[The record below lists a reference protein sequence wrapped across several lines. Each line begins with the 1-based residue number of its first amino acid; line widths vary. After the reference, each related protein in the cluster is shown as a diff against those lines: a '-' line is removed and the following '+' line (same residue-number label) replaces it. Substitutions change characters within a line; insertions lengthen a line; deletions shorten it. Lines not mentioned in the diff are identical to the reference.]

1 MMPDQRK
8 RKLFS
13 VREEL
18 IRKSREAAL
27 AAVQVFNNPNITFK
41 SEIFIVM
48 MVIAWTYLLHAYYR
62 SQGIEYRHYR
72 QVGSKRKFIRT
83 SRGAHKHWELEQCLD
98 NAACPLA
105 QEVKLNLKF
114 LIGLRHE
121 IEHQMTTRI
130 DDLLSARFQAC
141 CLNYNEAIR
150 GLFGDKYGIDQ
161 HLAFSLQFSALQDE
175 QIEQLSARKDLPK
188 NIATFVEGF
197 DGSLTDDEF
206 NDSKYSYRV
215 IFVPKLVNKKG
226 QADKVIEFISPDSD
240 EAQKLNVTYAA
251 IKETEKEKFKPGTI
265 VKMMKEMGYPKFRM
279 TQHTNLWQEYDA
291 RNPGK
296 GYGVWVEKQWFWYK
310 RWIDVVEKHCRESA
324 GRYS

>member
-1 MMPDQRK
+1 MPDQRK

-18 IRKSREAAL
+18 LRKSREAAL

-48 MVIAWTYLLHAYYR
+48 MVIAWTYLMHAYYR
-62 SQGIEYRHYR
+62 GQGIEYRHFR
-72 QVGSKRKFIRT
+72 QTGGKRKFIRT
-83 SRGAHKHWELEQCLD
+83 SKGAYKHWELEHCLD
-98 NAACPLA
+98 DAACPLP

-114 LIGLRHE
+114 IIGLRHE

-141 CLNYNEAIR
+141 CLNYNDAIR
-150 GLFGDKYGIDQ
+150 SLFGNKYGIDQ

-188 NIATFVEGF
+188 NIATFIEGF
-197 DGSLTDDEF
+197 DGTLTDDEF
-206 NDSKYSYRV
+206 NDIKYSYRV

-226 QADKVIEFISPDSD
+226 QADKVIEFINPESE

-251 IKETEKEKFKPGTI
+251 IKETEREKFKPSTI
-265 VKMMKEMGYPKFRM
+265 VKMMKDQGYPKFGM
-279 TQHTNLWQEYDA
+279 TWHTNLWQENDA

-310 RWIDVVEKHCRESA
+310 RWVVVVEQHCRENA

>member
-1 MMPDQRK
+1 MPEKRK

-18 IRKSREAAL
+18 LRKSREAAL

-48 MVIAWTYLLHAYYR
+48 MVIAWTYLMHAYYR
-62 SQGIEYRHYR
+62 GKSIEYRHYR
-72 QVGSKRKFIRT
+72 QEGGKRKFIRT
-83 SRGAHKHWELEQCLD
+83 SRGACKHWELEKCLD
-98 NAACPLA
+98 YDACPLA

-114 LIGLRHE
+114 IIGLRHE

-175 QIEQLSARKDLPK
+175 QIKELSTRKDLPK
-188 NIATFVEGF
+188 NIATFIEGF
-197 DGSLTDDEF
+197 DGSLSESEF
-206 NDSKYSYRV
+206 NDSKYAYRV

-226 QADKVIEFISPDSD
+226 QADQVIEFISPDSE
-240 EAQKLNVTYAA
+240 EAKKINVTYAT
-251 IKETEKEKFKPGTI
+251 IKETERKKFKPGTI
-265 VKMMKEMGYPKFRM
+265 VEMMQNNGFPKFNM
-279 TQHTNLWQEYDA
+279 SWHTRLWKMQDA

-296 GYGVWVEKQWFWYK
+296 GYGVSVEGQWFWYK
-310 RWIDVVEKHCRESA
+310 LWIDIVEQHCKDNA

>member
-1 MMPDQRK
+1 MPDKRK

-13 VREEL
+13 VKDEL

-48 MVIAWTYLLHAYYR
+48 MVIAWTYLMHAYFR
-62 SQGIEYRHYR
+62 GKNIEYRYCR
-72 QVGSKRKFIRT
+72 QVGGKRKYDRT
-83 SRGAHKHWELEQCLD
+83 SKGAYKHWELERCLND
-98 NAACPLA
+98 DACPLDPK
-105 QEVKLNLKF
+105 VILNLKF

-121 IEHQMTTRI
+121 IEHQMTTKI

-141 CLNYNEAIR
+141 CLNYNDAIR
-150 GLFGDKYGIDQ
+150 SFFGDKYGIDQ

-188 NIATFVEGF
+188 NIATFIEGF
-197 DGSLTDDEF
+197 DGDLGDDEF

-215 IFVPKLVNKKG
+215 IFVPKLVNHKG
-226 QADKVIEFISPDSD
+226 QADKVIEFIKPGSD
-240 EAQKLNVTYAA
+240 QAKELNITYAA
-251 IKETEKEKFKPGTI
+251 IKETERNKFKPGTVVEI
-265 VKMMKEMGYPKFRM
+265 MHQNGYPRFGMRR
-279 TQHTNLWQEYDA
+279 HTNLWQELDA
-291 RNPGK
+291 KNPGK
-296 GYGVWVEKQWFWYK
+296 GFGVLVEGQWFWYK
-310 RWIDVVEKHCRESA
+310 QWIDIVEQHCKDNA

>member
-1 MMPDQRK
+1 MPDKRK

-13 VREEL
+13 VKDEL

-62 SQGIEYRHYR
+62 GQGIEYRYYR
-72 QVGSKRKFIRT
+72 QEGNKRKFTRT
-83 SRGAHKHWELEQCLD
+83 SKNGSYKHWELATCLD
-98 NAACPLA
+98 DAACPLA

-114 LIGLRHE
+114 LIGLRNE

-150 GLFGDKYGIDQ
+150 SLFGDKYGIDQ

-175 QIEQLSARKDLPK
+175 QIDLLSGRKDLPK
-188 NIATFVEGF
+188 NIATFIEGF
-197 DGSLTDDEF
+197 DGMLSEDEY

-226 QADKVIEFISPDSD
+226 QADKVIEFLSPDSD
-240 EAQKLNVTYAA
+240 EAKKINVTYAT
-251 IKETEKEKFKPGTI
+251 IKETERKKFKPGTI
-265 VKMMKEMGYPKFRM
+265 VEMMQQNGFPQFNMSW
-279 TQHTNLWQEYDA
+279 HTRLWQGQDA

-296 GYGVWVEKQWFWYK
+296 GYGVSVEGQWFWYK
-310 RWIDVVEKHCRESA
+310 SWIDVVEQHCRDNA

>member
-1 MMPDQRK
+1 MPDQRK

-18 IRKSREAAL
+18 LRKSREAAL

-105 QEVKLNLKF
+105 QKVKLNLKF

-188 NIATFVEGF
+188 NIATFIEGF
-197 DGSLTDDEF
+197 DGSLSDDEF

-226 QADKVIEFISPDSD
+226 QADKVIEFISPDS
-240 EAQKLNVTYAA
+240 AQAKELNVTYAA
-251 IKETEKEKFKPGTI
+251 IKEIEREKFKPGTI
-265 VKMMKEMGYPKFRM
+265 VEMMQQNGYPQFNM
-279 TQHTNLWQEYDA
+279 SCHTRLWQEHDA

-310 RWIDVVEKHCRESA
+310 RWIDVVEQHCKEYV

>member
-1 MMPDQRK
+1 MPGQRK

-13 VREEL
+13 VKDEL
-18 IRKSREAAL
+18 LRKSREAAL

-48 MVIAWTYLLHAYYR
+48 MVIAWTYLMHAYYR
-62 SQGIEYRHYR
+62 GQGIEYRHY
-72 QVGSKRKFIRT
+72 QQIGNKRKFIRT
-83 SRGAHKHWELEQCLD
+83 SRGAHKHWELEKCLSD
-98 NAACPLA
+98 AACPLA
-105 QEVKLNLKF
+105 QQVKLNLKF

-141 CLNYNEAIR
+141 CLNYNDAIR
-150 GLFGDKYGIDQ
+150 GLFGKKYGIDQ
-161 HLAFSLQFSALQDE
+161 HLAISLQFSALQEE
-175 QIEQLSARKDLPK
+175 QIEQLSGRKDLPK
-188 NIATFVEGF
+188 NIVTFIEGF
-197 DGSLTDDEF
+197 DGSLTDDDF

-226 QADKVIEFISPDSD
+226 QADKVIEYISADS
-240 EAQKLNVTYAA
+240 EQAKKMNVTYAA
-251 IKETEKEKFKPGTI
+251 IKEIEREKFRPGSI
-265 VKMMKEMGYPKFRM
+265 VEM
-279 TQHTNLWQEYDA
+279 TQQNGFPQFNMSWHTRLWQEQDA

-310 RWIDVVEKHCRESA
+310 RWVDIVEQHCKDNVE
-324 GRYS
+324 RYS

>member
-1 MMPDQRK
+1 MPDQRK

>member
-1 MMPDQRK
+1 MPGQRK

-18 IRKSREAAL
+18 LRKSREAAL

-48 MVIAWTYLLHAYYR
+48 MVIAWTYLMHAYYR
-62 SQGIEYRHYR
+62 GQRIEYRHYR
-72 QVGSKRKFIRT
+72 QVGGKRKFIRT
-83 SRGAHKHWELEQCLD
+83 SRGAQKHWELERCLD
-98 NAACPLA
+98 DAACPLA

-141 CLNYNEAIR
+141 CLNYNDAIR
-150 GLFGDKYGIDQ
+150 SLFDEKYGIDQ

-175 QIEQLSARKDLPK
+175 QIEHLSARKDLPK
-188 NIATFVEGF
+188 NIATFIEGF

-226 QADKVIEFISPDSD
+226 QADKVIEFVSPDSA
-240 EAQKLNVTYAA
+240 EAQKMNVTYAA
-251 IKETEKEKFKPGTI
+251 IKETEKEKFRPGRI
-265 VKMMKEMGYPKFRM
+265 IRLMNEKGFPKFSM
-279 TQHTNLWQEYDA
+279 HWHTKLWQQLNGHLA
-291 RNPGK
+291 QK
-296 GYGVWVEKQWFWYK
+296 GYGVYVERQWFWYK
-310 RWIDVVEKHCRESA
+310 RWVDVVEKHCIDNA
-324 GRYS
+324 QRYR

>member
-1 MMPDQRK
+1 MPEQRK

-18 IRKSREAAL
+18 LRKSREAAL

-48 MVIAWTYLLHAYYR
+48 MVIAWTYLMHAYYR
-62 SQGIEYRHYR
+62 GQGVEYRHFR
-72 QVGSKRKFIRT
+72 QVGGKRKFIRT
-83 SRGAHKHWELEQCLD
+83 TRGAYKHWELEACLD
-98 NAACPLA
+98 EAACPLA

-121 IEHQMTTRI
+121 IEHQMTTKI

-150 GLFGDKYGIDQ
+150 NLFGDKYGIDQ

-188 NIATFVEGF
+188 NIATFIEGF
-197 DGSLTDDEF
+197 DGLLTEDEF

-226 QADKVIEFISPDSD
+226 QADKVIEFISPDS
-240 EAQKLNVTYAA
+240 AQAKELNVTYAT
-251 IKETEKEKFKPGTI
+251 IKEIEREKFKPGTI
-265 VKMMKEMGYPKFRM
+265 VEMMQQKGYPQFNM
-279 TQHTNLWQEYDA
+279 SWHTKLWQENDG

-296 GYGVWVEKQWFWYK
+296 GYGVWVEKHWFWYQ
-310 RWIDVVEKHCRESA
+310 RWVEVVEQHCKNNA
-324 GRYS
+324 ARYS

>member
-1 MMPDQRK
+1 MPEQRK

-18 IRKSREAAL
+18 LRKSREAAL

-62 SQGIEYRHYR
+62 GQCIEYRHYR

-83 SRGAHKHWELEQCLD
+83 SRGAHKHWGLEQCLD
-98 NAACPLA
+98 DTACPLA

-141 CLNYNEAIR
+141 CLNYNDAIQS
-150 GLFGDKYGIDQ
+150 LFGERYGIDQ

-175 QIEQLSARKDLPK
+175 QIEQLNALKDLPK
-188 NIATFVEGF
+188 NIATFIEGF
-197 DGSLTDDEF
+197 DGSLSDDEF

-226 QADKVIEFISPDSD
+226 QADKVIEFISPDS
-240 EAQKLNVTYAA
+240 EQAKEMNVTYAA
-251 IKETEKEKFKPGTI
+251 IKEIEREKFRPGSI
-265 VKMMKEMGYPKFRM
+265 VGMMKQNGFPRFNMSW
-279 TQHTNLWQEYDA
+279 HTRLWQEKDA

-296 GYGVWVEKQWFWYK
+296 GYGVWVEKQWFWYQ
-310 RWIDVVEKHCRESA
+310 RWIDVVEEHCRENA
-324 GRYS
+324 ERYS

>member
-1 MMPDQRK
+1 MPDQRK

-18 IRKSREAAL
+18 LRKSREAAL

-62 SQGIEYRHYR
+62 SQGIEYRYYR

-188 NIATFVEGF
+188 NIATFIEGF

-226 QADKVIEFISPDSD
+226 QADKVIEFISPGSD

-265 VKMMKEMGYPKFRM
+265 VKMMKEMGYPKFGM